1 MPQLNVLSGGAAQG
15 LVGELADDFEQ
26 QTGLSIGG
34 SFGAVGAMR
43 DKLLAGEPCDLLILS
58 QALIDGLVQSGHA
71 VASSVRPVGVV
82 KTGVAVVSGQN
93 HPKVD
98 TREALQKA
106 MSQASAIYCPDPQKA
121 TAGIHFYKVLTEL
134 GLPEGWQDRLRTYSN
149 GATAMRALADD
160 AVPGAIGCTQVTEI
174 LYTRGVD
181 LIGLLPSPFELS
193 TVYAAA
199 VCAQAQHPQQAKA
212 LIERMIAP
220 ENAKLRKDGG
230 FD

>member
-15 LVGELADDFEQ
+15 LVGALHDAFRAR
-26 QTGLSIGG
+26 TGLTVGG

-82 KTGVAVVSGQN
+82 KTGVAVVSGQAR
-93 HPKVD
+93 PAVD
-98 TREALQKA
+98 TPQALREALA
-106 MSQASAIYCPDPQKA
+106 QASAIYCPDPEKA
-121 TAGIHFYKVLTEL
+121 TAGIHFYKVLTDL
-134 GLPEGWQDRLRTYSN
+134 GLVPTLGQRLRTYPN

-160 AVPGAIGCTQVTEI
+160 ALPGAIGSTQVTEI
-174 LYTRGVD
+174 LYTSGVD
-181 LIGLLPSPFELS
+181 LIGLLPAPYELS
-193 TVYAAA
+193 TVYTAA
-199 VCAQAQHPQQAKA
+199 VCTQARQPEAAQALIDLLTAPDQAA
-212 LIERMIAP
+212 LR
-220 ENAKLRKDGG
+220 RQGG